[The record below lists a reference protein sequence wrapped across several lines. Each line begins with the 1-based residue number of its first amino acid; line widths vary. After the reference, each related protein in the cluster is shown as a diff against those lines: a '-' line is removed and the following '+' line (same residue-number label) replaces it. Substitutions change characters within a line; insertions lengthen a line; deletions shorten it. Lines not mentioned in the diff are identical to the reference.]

1 MKKLMNSWRN
11 WVLLLIQIIIPVT
24 FISITILIVRTWGGS
39 RDLPELPLNL
49 NTYEPTLTTVQFDPT
64 VFASSIESRI
74 FENYRDQFSLKTRD
88 RAELD
93 VISEDMSGHY
103 LNKSRQFLSRVNN
116 RYLFGVT
123 IESPNI
129 TVWFNNQPYHSSP
142 VSLSLLHNAILKT
155 VSGRDCT
162 IKVANKPLAY
172 RTESRMMMLQAG
184 NNLGF
189 QLSFNI
195 GFAMAFV
202 ASFFIIVY
210 IKERVTKA
218 KLLQFVSGI
227 NVVMYWLTAFLWDYF
242 TFVLIALLM
251 TITIGVFQEDGY
263 STLEQLG
270 RIYFVF
276 IMFGFAVLPFIYIFA
291 FLFNAPASGFTKMS
305 IIFIFMG
312 VAMYTVVFSMRFEGF
327 NLKHVAETLTWIFLA
342 VPHFALMNAMSNIN
356 MVNVLTDV
364 CRRQCDIMNVCGPAL
379 CDINPTCC
387 SEFYF
392 AMRNIFN

>member
-1 MKKLMNSWRN
+1 MNSWRN